1 MAEEA
6 ILWVALWSAFGVAKS
21 QTIYQLIGVCFATKV
36 VILLLDWVTE
46 LPPCARCEPVTLGTW
61 RCGDLPVTIP
71 QSQLHLLN
79 VAILISRGR
88 NPFSTASEWVEMIK
102 T

>member
-1 MAEEA
+1 MF
-6 ILWVALWSAFGVAKS
+6 VTPWSAFDAAKS

-61 RCGDLPVTIP
+61 SCGDPTVTIP

-88 NPFSTASEWVEMIK
+88 NPLAPPLSG
-102 T
+102 